1 MANTGKIYSS
11 MADNEA
17 ELATALHNQRLQVM
31 GVSSDDELSNMI
43 KYQQAYNAASRY
55 INVVSELIETL
66 VLSTGV

>member
-1 MANTGKIYSS
+1 

-17 ELATALHNQRLQVM
+17 ELAYALNDQRQQVM
-31 GVSSDDELSNMI
+31 GVSSDDELGNMI
-43 KYQQAYNAASRY
+43 RYQQAYNAASRY